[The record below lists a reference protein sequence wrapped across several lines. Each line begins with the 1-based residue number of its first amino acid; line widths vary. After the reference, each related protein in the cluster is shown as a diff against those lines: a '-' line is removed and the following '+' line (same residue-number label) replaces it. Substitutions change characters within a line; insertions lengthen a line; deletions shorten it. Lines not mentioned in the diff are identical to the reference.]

1 MRQIGITFGSNL
13 LCEETGR
20 VSEQHIQEYLQRS
33 DPVCGLTVQGPD
45 SEGIRGTGEGYSD
58 PTIRDTYSILLEDQP
73 GRLFVS
79 PMRVVVLLQ

>member
-1 MRQIGITFGSNL
+1 VRQVGITFGSSL

-20 VSEQHIQEYLQRS
+20 VSEQHIQKYLQRS
-33 DPVCGLTVQGPD
+33 DPLCGLTVQGPV

-58 PTIRDTYSILLEDQP
+58 PTIRDPYSILLEDQP

-79 PMRVVVLLQ
+79 PKRVVVLLQ